1 LVLTPDMIRGKPNED
16 CGFTRLSRDAPGP
29 PVWWLLRPIAAGIV
43 AAKSSTKLVVY
54 AALVGNLLVAITKT
68 AAAMLTGSSAM
79 MSEAIHSFVDTGNE
93 VLLLYGMHRS
103 ARRPDPEHPLGY
115 GRELYFW
122 SFIVALLVFSLGAG
136 VSIYEGIL
144 HIRKP
149 EPITDPLINYV
160 VLALALAFEG
170 TSWVF
175 SVRQFVA
182 AKGSLGLYEAFRRS
196 KDPTSFTVFF
206 EDTAALLG
214 IAIAAAGTFV
224 ATSLDIE
231 VADGVA
237 SILIGAVLAA
247 TAALLARESKSLLI
261 GERADRRISESILR
275 VTREVDPA
283 LQTNGLFTVQLA
295 PEQIVAVLSLEF
307 ADEARAP
314 EIEELVTRI
323 ERKVRDAHP
332 EVVALFVKPQTR
344 KGYESDLG
352 GNMGDHGLLPA
363 HASPTTPQR

>member
-1 LVLTPDMIRGKPNED
+1 
-16 CGFTRLSRDAPGP
+16 
-29 PVWWLLRPIAAGIV
+29 
-43 AAKSSTKLVVY
+43 
-54 AALVGNLLVAITKT
+54 
-68 AAAMLTGSSAM
+68 
-79 MSEAIHSFVDTGNE
+79 
-93 VLLLYGMHRS
+93 
-103 ARRPDPEHPLGY
+103 
-115 GRELYFW
+115 
-122 SFIVALLVFSLGAG
+122 
-136 VSIYEGIL
+136 
-144 HIRKP
+144 
-149 EPITDPLINYV
+149 
-160 VLALALAFEG
+160 
-170 TSWVF
+170 VF

-182 AKGSLGLYEAFRRS
+182 AKGSLGFYEAFRRS

-323 ERKVRDAHP
+323 EHKVREAHP

-352 GNMGDHGLLPA
+352 GNMADHGSLPA
-363 HASPTTPQR
+363 RAGPSTPLG